1 MFAPGVA
8 ACWNRDRSASRRPAS
23 RGIGGNIVY
32 EAVEWAWRSL
42 TWFRFQPMKMA
53 DARKEV
59 TA

>member
-1 MFAPGVA
+1 VA
-8 ACWNRDRSASRRPAS
+8 SVFLVQIAYSRWWLERFQYGP
-23 RGIGGNIVY
+23 
-32 EAVEWAWRSL
+32 VEWAWRSL